1 MLDVTPI
8 QSVLDIFLRL
18 PLLWI
23 PLNLTKKIMMDVLS
37 SGPVPGHLGLI
48 MDGNRR
54 FAKKRGVDLKQG
66 HTAGAD
72 SLTSVSGIRH
82 IF

>member
-18 PLLWI
+18 PFLWI
-23 PLNLTKKIMMDVLS
+23 PLNLAKKAMMDVLS

-54 FAKKRGVDLKQG
+54 FAKKRGLGLKQG
-66 HTAGAD
+66 HTAGAE
-72 SLTSVSGIRH
+72 SLSAVC
-82 IF
+82 